1 MPPPSPDLVEPST
14 SGAELIRRR
23 RLLLFVAA
31 VIAGAGVAYEL
42 SLMLRGTVTI
52 GSTERA
58 NAIVLGTAMLGMGV
72 GATNGGRWAGRPVA
86 AFIRVE
92 MVLALLGAGAAPL
105 LYWTWARLDAFW
117 GPLLGVAFAIGVCI
131 GAEMPLLAALN
142 ERLAAQS
149 PTKVVADYTAADY
162 FGALVGAIAFAFVV
176 RPFFGIVEG
185 TVLVAVV
192 NLLAAAAVALIVPG
206 SDPRRVVPLLVGGA
220 GALAALALVS
230 PTIVADG
237 QQAQFRDP
245 IVAAVDSGIQELVVT
260 SRTHPG
266 GVVDTRLF
274 LDGDLQLSSVD
285 EFRYHEALVHPAVT
299 GAANVLILGGG
310 DCLAA
315 REILRH
321 PEVESITMVELDS
334 GVVELM
340 RTVPELAVLP
350 NGACDDPR
358 LQIVNDD
365 AFTWVDRRASE
376 GRVGFDAVIVDF
388 PIPTLQHWAGSTRW
402 SCTSEWGDCCGPTV
416 GSSSSVDRRS
426 LLPRRSGPVPTRS
439 RRLASSRCRI
449 TSTCRH
455 SAIGASTSPR
465 STRCLRRRSWPCP
478 TTGSSLPRCSPRPR
492 TSRPTSPA
500 RTSTPGPRP
509 SSTRRSSR
517 PLRERGS
524 ATGAEARP
532 PQLSTMSGAVGA
544 AATSALSASTCPC
557 IADRPSLVI
566 LNQVGR
572 SRPRPVF
579 LTVT

>member
-42 SLMLRGTVTI
+42 SLMLLGTVTI

-388 PIPTLQHWAGSTRW
+388 PDPDTPALGRLYSVELYERVGRLLRPNGRVVVQCGSPFFAPEAFWTCADTLEAAGFVTLPYHVDVPSFGD
-402 SCTSEWGDCCGPTV
+402 WGFHLATLD
-416 GSSSSVDRRS
+416 S
-426 LLPRRSGPVPTRS
+426 LP
-439 RRLASSRCRI
+439 
-449 TSTCRH
+449 
-455 SAIGASTSPR
+455 
-465 STRCLRRRSWPCP
+465 P
-478 TTGSSLPRCSPRPR
+478 TTFVALPDNRFLTAAMFAAAQNFSPDV
-492 TSRPTSPA
+492 A
-500 RTSTPGPRP
+500 RSNVDTRP
-509 SSTRRSSR
+509 STILDPSIV
-517 PLRERGS
+517 E
-524 ATGAEARP
+524 AAQGAWI
-532 PQLSTMSGAVGA
+532 GYG
-544 AATSALSASTCPC
+544 
-557 IADRPSLVI
+557 
-566 LNQVGR
+566 G
-572 SRPRPVF
+572 
-579 LTVT
+579 